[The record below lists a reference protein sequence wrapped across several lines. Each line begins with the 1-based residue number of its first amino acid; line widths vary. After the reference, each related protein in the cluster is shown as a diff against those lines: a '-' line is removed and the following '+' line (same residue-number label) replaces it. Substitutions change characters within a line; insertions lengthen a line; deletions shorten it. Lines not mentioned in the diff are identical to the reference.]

1 MDRDLRDTLKMFG
14 RRIGLSLE
22 AVKSYAKQIFV
33 ALSHIK
39 KFKIIHSDRKPLYKN
54 LILVKPDNILSSN
67 NNKTVKL
74 CDFGTA
80 LYTDEANLVDYMQS
94 RYYRAPEI
102 VLGSPYDF
110 AIDIWSAACTIYELF
125 TGKILFQGKN
135 NTDMLKLMMAVK
147 GRFSYRY
154 SNFIRLLKKG
164 FFSNKYFDNNFN
176 FLS

>member
-1 MDRDLRDTLKMFG
+1 
-14 RRIGLSLE
+14 
-22 AVKSYAKQIFV
+22 
-33 ALSHIK
+33 
-39 KFKIIHSDRKPLYKN
+39 
-54 LILVKPDNILSSN
+54 VKPDNILSSN

-154 SNFIRLLKKG
+154 SHLQ
-164 FFSNKYFDNNFN
+164 DC
-176 FLS
+176 